1 MVLDFF
7 TTVLVLGSILA
18 VVGGAIGLKLA
29 SRMGKGVDEVT
40 FNSRLGYLQEE
51 NKELKKYLKATKGT
65 MSQLKQGITLPDG
78 SDIEGADEGAV
89 DGMIK
94 GLIGKYSQ
102 MAPPQLRPFLQDPA
116 IQGFLLSE
124 AKKNPEMTKDILKNF
139 IGKNG
144 KIGQESGSE
153 QSKQQE
159 LEGLAAE
166 GA

>member
-1 MVLDFF
+1 MVLDYF

-29 SRMGKGVDEVT
+29 SRLGKGVDEST

-65 MSQLKQGITLPDG
+65 MSQLKQGVTLPEG
-78 SDIEGADEGAV
+78 ADIENADEGAV

-94 GLIGKYSQ
+94 GLIGKYGA

-116 IQGFLLSE
+116 IVNFLLTE
-124 AKKNPEMTKDILKNF
+124 AKKNPEVTKDILKNF

-144 KIGQESGSE
+144 NIGKESSTGE
-153 QSKQQE
+153 PGTGE
-159 LEGLAAE
+159 LETLSAG

>member
-1 MVLDFF
+1 MPIDFN
-7 TTVLVLGSILA
+7 TTVIILGSLVA
-18 VVGGAIGLKLA
+18 VLGGAIGLKLA
-29 SRMGKGVDEVT
+29 SRLGKGVDETT

-51 NKELKKYLKATKGT
+51 NKELKKYLKANKGSL
-65 MSQLKQGITLPDG
+65 SQLKQGLTLPDG
-78 SDIEGADEGAV
+78 TEIEGADEGAV

-94 GLIGKYSQ
+94 GLMGKYAQ
-102 MAPPQLRPFLQDPA
+102 MCPPQFRPFLQDPA

-144 KIGQESGSE
+144 KVGKEGSTGE
-153 QSKQQE
+153 PGTSE
-159 LEGLAAE
+159 LEALSSQ